1 MTHDFAR
8 KLVVASLLAVCVVLA
23 CGSLAEAFAQTS
35 PSPDET
41 GRDIF
46 LDDCAYCHGTDA
58 AGTNR
63 GPDLR
68 DVGPASVDFML
79 STGRM
84 PVTYQTDDPER
95 RPPDYDRGEIDAIV
109 AYVATFQTGGPAIPH
124 VDLATADL
132 AEGNTLYTENC
143 AACHSSAGIGAALT
157 SGRVAPSLLS
167 ATPTEIAE
175 AIRTGPGTMPVFGSD
190 TLSDQQMA
198 AIVRYVVE
206 IQHPNNRGGADLG
219 AIGPITEGLVAAA
232 LGLVVL
238 VVITRAIG
246 STADE

>member
-1 MTHDFAR
+1 MTRETTRRMFAGS
-8 KLVVASLLAVCVVLA
+8 VLAVVLA
-23 CGSLAEAFAQTS
+23 IAAGSSTSALAQTS

-41 GRDIF
+41 GRDAF
-46 LDDCAYCHGTDA
+46 LGDCAYCHGSDA

-84 PVTYQTDDPER
+84 PITYQTDDPER
-95 RPPDYDRGEIDAIV
+95 RPPDYYHDEIDAIV
-109 AYVATFQTGGPAIPH
+109 AYIATFQTGGPAVPH
-124 VDLATADL
+124 VDLASADL
-132 AEGNTLYTENC
+132 AEGNALYTENC

-157 SGRVAPSLLS
+157 SGRVAPSLLA
-167 ATPTEIAE
+167 ATPTQIAE

-206 IQHPNNRGGADLG
+206 IQHPDNRGGAALG

-238 VVITRAIG
+238 LVITRVIG

>member
-1 MTHDFAR
+1 MRRILSASVLLCLGT
-8 KLVVASLLAVCVVLA
+8 VVAMSMGTAR
-23 CGSLAEAFAQTS
+23 AQTGPS
-35 PSPDET
+35 PSTSEP
-41 GRDIF
+41 GRLPF
-46 LDDCAYCHGTDA
+46 LQDCAYCHGADA

-84 PVTYQTDDPER
+84 PITYQTDDPER
-95 RPPDYDRGEIDAIV
+95 RPPEYDRTEIDAIV
-109 AYVATFQTGGPAIPH
+109 NYVATLQTGGPPIP
-124 VDLATADL
+124 DLDFASASL
-132 AEGNTLYTENC
+132 SEGNSLYTDNC
-143 AACHSSAGIGAALT
+143 AACHSSSGIGAALT
-157 SGRVAPSLLS
+157 SGRIAPSLKS
-167 ATPTEIAE
+167 STPVQVAE

-190 TLSDQQMA
+190 TLSDDQVA
-198 AIVRYVVE
+198 AIVRYVID
-206 IQHPNNRGGADLG
+206 IQHPANRGGADLG

-232 LGLVVL
+232 LGLLVL